1 MRYLIP
7 HILLAL
13 ILGMGVAIAEPYE
26 AFDYETMEMV
36 TVYPQEEG
44 IVFTMDSEIDLDRK
58 IILEDTPDAVI
69 LLDPESMEPVIYLKV
84 NE

>member
-13 ILGMGVAIAEPYE
+13 ILCMGVAIAEPYE
-26 AFDYETMEMV
+26 EYDYETMEMV

-44 IVFTMDSEIDLDRK
+44 IALTMDSELDLDRK